1 MLEVTALRKNFAG
14 VAALRGVDLRVQP
27 GECVA
32 LIGPNGAGKSTT
44 FACLA
49 GQLQPT
55 AGRVQWCGED
65 ITALTPRQRLQRGIA
80 RTFQVAQI
88 FEALT
93 VWQNLALIL
102 QVRHGLPAWR
112 RLVPAGAG
120 RGNADARDTLDAR
133 VSGLL
138 CQVGLEPLAAVRAA
152 SLAYGDRK
160 RLELAIAL
168 GGIADESR
176 PMVAALAP
184 VPPLARKA
192 PATPQAPLAAAAAGS
207 PRLLLLDEPAA
218 GLAPD
223 ERQQLMAMVR
233 ALVRTAPATAPLAVL
248 YTEHNMDAVF
258 GVADRV
264 LVLLDGTML
273 AQGSAAEVAQDPLVR
288 QRYLGSTV
296 LAALA
301 QESGHA

>member
-1 MLEVTALRKNFAG
+1 MR
-14 VAALRGVDLRVQP
+14 
-27 GECVA
+27 
-32 LIGPNGAGKSTT
+32 
-44 FACLA
+44 
-49 GQLQPT
+49 
-55 AGRVQWCGED
+55 
-65 ITALTPRQRLQRGIA
+65 
-80 RTFQVAQI
+80 
-88 FEALT
+88 
-93 VWQNLALIL
+93 
-102 QVRHGLPAWR
+102 
-112 RLVPAGAG
+112 
-120 RGNADARDTLDAR
+120 
-133 VSGLL
+133 GLL

-168 GGIADESR
+168 GGIADDSR

-184 VPPLARKA
+184 VPPFARKA